1 MPFKKIIFS
10 FNKTFKNKNKEKRK
24 FLIAGL
30 LNVFITN
37 FFLQSFLFF
46 NLFNISISAF
56 LSQLINMVFGYS
68 VYGKFI
74 FKVKNV
80 RNISFIKKYFAL
92 MIFIWLVNT
101 LGIEL
106 GTMVDISKNLSAFLM
121 MPILA
126 ITSYLLQKFWV
137 FRQI

>member
-10 FNKTFKNKNKEKRK
+10 LNKTLKNKNKEKRK

-37 FFLQSFLFF
+37 LFLQSFLFF
-46 NLFNISISAF
+46 NLFNISISTF
-56 LSQLINMVFGYS
+56 LSQLINMIFGYS
-68 VYGKFI
+68 IYGKFI

-80 RNISFIKKYFAL
+80 GNMSFIKKYFAL
-92 MIFIWLVNT
+92 MIFIWLINT

-106 GTMVDISKNLSAFLM
+106 GTIVDISKNLSAFLM

-126 ITSYLLQKFWV
+126 IASYLLQKFWV